1 MKRIKILLVGLL
13 TSLLLPGLVNA
24 ASASITVKTSGSA
37 VVGNT
42 ITATVTLSSST
53 PMGSWQYLMTIQN

>member
-24 ASASITVKTSGSA
+24 ASASKIGRAHV
-37 VVGNT
+37 
-42 ITATVTLSSST
+42 
-53 PMGSWQYLMTIQN
+53 

>member
-24 ASASITVKTSGSA
+24 ASASITVKTSGKCSC
-37 VVGNT
+37 
-42 ITATVTLSSST
+42 
-53 PMGSWQYLMTIQN
+53 W